1 MTDSGLRFEMAE
13 FKRGLSEALTK
24 VLQHLAAEPG
34 DNWWKDVLASKELL
48 LAVRGGYLNAYVK
61 GQSVFKI
68 GSESQ
73 SGIDG
78 KGQPQ
83 VSIHYKYLIEPE
95 LKDGS
100 PYIPFNGE
108 IFSIDPA
115 KVVQTNYQPGVTLQ
129 RLVKTA
135 ARFSGSEKAGVHRI
149 AANEPRVVD
158 LEIAFTRSGDAG
170 EKPTAPRMDL
180 AVLTPGKSKEAR
192 LVFCEAKCA
201 DNVEL
206 WKPEKGHSSEE
217 PRIAVVSQIAKYE
230 KFIRDNDTAIV
241 KAYTRVCKTLIDLS
255 EQRGTRPDPLIE
267 DVAKGAPLT
276 IHPNVHLLIYDF
288 DADKKKGALQ
298 KRCDKL
304 SGILRHRVIA
314 KGNPGSF
321 SLSKDILRREAAAQK

>member
-1 MTDSGLRFEMAE
+1 MAE
-13 FKRGLSEALTK
+13 FKRGLSEALTE
-24 VLQHLAAEPG
+24 VLQRLAAEPG
-34 DNWWKDVLASKELL
+34 DNWWKDVLACKELL

-73 SGIDG
+73 RGIDANG
-78 KGQPQ
+78 RPQ
-83 VSIHYKYLIEPE
+83 ISIHYKYLIEPE
-95 LKDGS
+95 LEDGS
-100 PYIPFNGE
+100 PYISFNGE
-108 IFSIDPA
+108 IFSIDPT
-115 KVVQTNYQPGVTLQ
+115 KIVRTSYQPGVTLR

-135 ARFSGSEKAGVHRI
+135 ARFSGAEKAGVHRI
-149 AANEPRVVD
+149 VANEPRVVD

-170 EKPTAPRMDL
+170 EKSTAPRMDL
-180 AVLTPGKSKEAR
+180 AVLIPGKSNEAR

-206 WKPEKGHSSEE
+206 WKLEKGPSSEE

-230 KFIRDNDTAIV
+230 KFIRDNDAAII
-241 KAYTRVCKTLIDLS
+241 KAYACVCKTLIDLS

-276 IHPNVHLLIYDF
+276 IHPNVFLLIYDF
-288 DADKKKGALQ
+288 DADQKKGVVQ

-304 SGILRHRVIA
+304 SGTLRHRVIA

-321 SLSKDILRREAAAQK
+321 SLSNDILRREAAARK